1 MDEFDNTEMDDER
14 VEALFEEALL
24 VVEGSTPERAVQM
37 LEDVLAAVGRHRE
50 IDDPEMIEI
59 RMYLGR
65 ALWLSGL
72 AERAIPVLR
81 AAWADAIRVTGPVS
95 RLSFS
100 CSGNLCRALGRNEQ
114 FEEALAIA
122 LEAYELRESEYGELD
137 NGTLNSLGH
146 LSHLL
151 FDCGEWETAVDLMED
166 LLERRTEAF
175 GADDPRTVS
184 SKYNLAVMQARLANR
199 EDIIVEEAINTYS
212 EEYGPGSSPV
222 VNLHAQLAA
231 IHEANGRLEDA
242 LREWEHVE
250 RMRAELNGELAVPT
264 LNATARKLWV
274 IKQMGDDRV
283 DPQLRAISRTVA
295 RIAGPDHPLAQWC
308 AEISGTDAG

>member
-1 MDEFDNTEMDDER
+1 MDDFETPGMDDDQ

-24 VVEGSTPERAVQM
+24 VIEGSTPERAVQM
-37 LEDVLAAVGRHRE
+37 LEDVLAAVGLHRD

-72 AERAIPVLR
+72 AERAIPILR
-81 AAWADAIRVTGPVS
+81 AAWADAVRVTGPVS

-100 CSGNLCRALGRNEQ
+100 CSGNLCRALGRNEE
-114 FEEALAIA
+114 FEEALTIA

-151 FDCGEWETAVDLMED
+151 FDCGEWENAVELMEE

-175 GADDPRTVS
+175 GEDDPRTVS
-184 SKYNLAVMQARLANR
+184 SSYNLAVMRARLANR
-199 EDIIVEEAINTYS
+199 EDIIVEEAINVYS
-212 EEYGPGSSPV
+212 EEYGNGSTPV

-231 IHEANGRLEDA
+231 IHEAGGRLEDA
-242 LREWEHVE
+242 LREWEYVE
-250 RMRAELNGELAVPT
+250 RMRAELNGEVAIPT

-274 IKQMGDDRV
+274 IKQLGDARV
-283 DPQLRAISRTVA
+283 DNQIREISRTVA

-308 AEISGTDAG
+308 AEIADAE